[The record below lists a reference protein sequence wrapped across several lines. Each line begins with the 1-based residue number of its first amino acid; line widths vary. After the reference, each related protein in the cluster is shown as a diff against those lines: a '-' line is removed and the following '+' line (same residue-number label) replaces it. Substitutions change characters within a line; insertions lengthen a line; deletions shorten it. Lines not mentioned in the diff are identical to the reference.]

1 MAKVKTMKITKKTFT
16 YRDPGLSQDSARLS
30 RRSFLTLLGG
40 TGLAAIGFNTSSA
53 ARAAT
58 GSSVPNVN
66 ALVFD
71 VFGTVVDW
79 RGSIIREGQMLAE
92 RKGYDVDWGQFAD
105 RWRAGYG
112 PSMNRVRTGELPWT
126 KLDDLHRMVLDELV
140 EEFALTGMSEAEL
153 QHFNHAWH
161 RLSPWPDVIAGLSR
175 LKNEYPIATLSNG
188 NVSLLMNMAK
198 NAGLPWDTIM
208 SAELSR
214 HYKPDPEAYL
224 KAPELFSLTPNEVM
238 LVATHPSDLRA
249 AAAAGLSTGYV
260 HRALERGAENPKP
273 RPAPGQFDI
282 YAEDFLDLAEQ
293 LGA

>member
-1 MAKVKTMKITKKTFT
+1 MTTSLT
-16 YRDPGLSQDSARLS
+16 SALS
-30 RRSFLTLLGG
+30 RRGFLTLVGGSTLLVSTLGM
-40 TGLAAIGFNTSSA
+40 SS

-58 GSSVPNVN
+58 QSITPHVK

-79 RGSIIREGQMLAE
+79 RGSIIREGHLLAAS
-92 RKGYDVDWGQFAD
+92 KGYDIDWGAFAD

-112 PSMNRVRTGELPWT
+112 PSMNRVRNGELPWT
-126 KLDDLHRMVLDELV
+126 KLDDLHRMVLNELV
-140 EEFALTGMSEAEL
+140 EEFSLDGMSEAEL
-153 QHFNHAWH
+153 QHFNQAWH
-161 RLSPWPDVIAGLSR
+161 RLSPWPEVINGLSR

-224 KAPELFSLTPNEVM
+224 KAPELFSLTPQEVM
-238 LVATHPSDLRA
+238 LVAAHPSDLRA
-249 AAAAGLSTGYV
+249 AASAGLSTAYV
-260 HRALERGAENPKP
+260 HRPLERGPDNLKA
-273 RPAPGQFDI
+273 RPDPGQFDI
-282 YAEDFLDLAEQ
+282 YAEDFLDLARQ

>member
-1 MAKVKTMKITKKTFT
+1 MTHKTDEAWCNSGK
-16 YRDPGLSQDSARLS
+16 SQSAIS
-30 RRSFLTLLGG
+30 RRFFFTLLGG
-40 TGLAAIGFNTSSA
+40 TAVLMTDGLISSRSIAAAGSA
-53 ARAAT
+53 
-58 GSSVPNVN
+58 VPRVK

-79 RGSIIREGQMLAE
+79 RGSIIREGQLLAE
-92 RKGYDVDWGQFAD
+92 RKGYNIDWGEFAD

-140 EEFALTGMSEAEL
+140 EEFSLTGMSESEL
-153 QHFNHAWH
+153 QHLNDAWH

-224 KAPELFSLTPNEVM
+224 KAPELFSLAPGEVM
-238 LVATHPSDLRA
+238 LVAAHPSDLRA
-249 AAAAGLSTGYV
+249 AAAAGLSTAYV
-260 HRALERGAENPKP
+260 HRALERGAEKPKP
-273 RPAPGQFDI
+273 RPDPGQFDI
-282 YAEDFLDLAEQ
+282 YAEDFLDLAQQ